1 VGLRRGVDWKWG
13 LGVAL
18 TIAAFVVAGL
28 YISKHSQH
36 TEGQVDTNRAALVTV
51 CSTLTTLSIVFE
63 QLAVNDRELAANP
76 ALPHELRPNIR
87 GRISLYNTAVEA
99 INETNTDCDQIE

>member
-13 LGVAL
+13 LGVAI

-36 TEGQVDTNRAALVTV
+36 TEGQVDTNRAALITV
-51 CSTLTTLSIVFE
+51 CATLTTLSIVFE
-63 QLAVNDRELAANP
+63 QLAISDRELVHNP
-76 ALPHELRPNIR
+76 ALPAGVRPNIR

-99 INETNTDCDQIE
+99 INETNTDCQQIE